1 MSDVLSVFLLLVSVC
16 FGIAVLQVGFADST
30 LTNGAVTLLG
40 SRNVFLE
47 TDWSRSKKGEKEKQ
61 VLGSGVSIKAVGFG
75 QGPNTTWK

>member
-1 MSDVLSVFLLLVSVC
+1 MSVFLLLVSVC
-16 FGIAVLQVGFADST
+16 FGCSGIAVLQVGFADST
-30 LTNGAVTLLG
+30 LTISAVTLLG

-47 TDWSRSKKGEKEKQ
+47 TDWSRGGKKGEKEKQ